1 MTVAICIRCGSKK
14 HGALTPCPK
23 CSFNPTENTDKAKA
37 MILTDHLQSVE
48 DLERIAERIRT
59 GQSVVYPEEVV
70 AEYKRAFEAGED
82 RLPAGFKYGCLVAAI
97 LVGLVIGYLVSGG
110 T

>member
-14 HGALTPCPK
+14 LGALTPCPK
-23 CSFNPTENTDKAKA
+23 CSFDPTENTDKAKA

-48 DLERIAERIRT
+48 ELELIAERIRT

-70 AEYKRAFEAGED
+70 AEYARAFEAGAD
-82 RLPAGFKYGCLVAAI
+82 RLPAGLKYGCLVVVI
-97 LVGLVIGYLVSGG
+97 LVALVIGYLVFGG